1 MSDDPHPAAPGGS
14 RPHPPAPDST
24 CPHPPA
30 PDGTGPH
37 PPAPARTYPH
47 LTAPDGSRPH
57 PPAPDSTGPHPPAP
71 DSTCPHPPAPVRYV
85 CGHAPREI
93 ERLALQSRIYDPVTR
108 RLLSRA
114 GIGEGNH
121 VVDLGCG
128 GGDVSLLAAEVVGPT
143 GSVLGLDRSTEAIA
157 AARARAREAGHAH
170 ARFVVAEIEDWTPDA
185 PVDAVIGRFVL
196 MHQRD
201 PVAVLARA
209 REWVRRGGVVAF
221 VESDNAWCQPGRH
234 SQPHSPT
241 YHRIVESW
249 QGILGAAGAHL
260 DMGSRLAECFFA
272 AGLPDPSEEVDVPT
286 TGDPASPIFRFAV
299 ESLRSMLPLAVASGV
314 PVPAAAEADS
324 LEAALRAEVAALDGT
339 LSAPPAHA
347 VWARVPG

>member
-1 MSDDPHPAAPGGS
+1 MSDDP
-14 RPHPPAPDST
+14 R
-24 CPHPPA
+24 PPA
-30 PDGTGPH
+30 PDGT
-37 PPAPARTYPH
+37 R
-47 LTAPDGSRPH
+47 
-57 PPAPDSTGPHPPAP
+57 
-71 DSTCPHPPAPVRYV
+71 PHPPAPVRYV
-85 CGHAPREI
+85 CGHGPREI
-93 ERLALQSRIYDPVTR
+93 ERLALQARIYEAVTR

-114 GIGEGNH
+114 GIGAGFH

-128 GGDVSLLAAEVVGPT
+128 GGDVSLLAAEAVGPT
-143 GSVLGLDRSTEAIA
+143 GSVLGVDRSADAVA
-157 AARARAREAGHAH
+157 AATARAREAGHAH
-170 ARFVVAEIEDWTPDA
+170 ARFIVAELDA
-185 PVDAVIGRFVL
+185 WAPATPVDAVVGRFVL

-201 PVAVLARA
+201 PVALVARA
-209 REWVRRGGVVAF
+209 RRWVRPGGVVAF

-234 SQPHSPT
+234 SRPHSPT
-241 YHRIVESW
+241 YHRIVRSW

-260 DMGSRLAECFFA
+260 DMGSRLGEGFVA

-299 ESLRSMLPLAVASGV
+299 ESLRSMLPLAAASGV

-347 VWARVPG
+347 VWARVRG